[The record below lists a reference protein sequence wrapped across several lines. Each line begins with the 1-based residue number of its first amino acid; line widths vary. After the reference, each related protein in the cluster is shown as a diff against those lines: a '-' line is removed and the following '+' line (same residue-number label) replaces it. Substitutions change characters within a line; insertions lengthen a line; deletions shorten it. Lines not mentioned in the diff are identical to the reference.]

1 MGMMDKP
8 DCTATTNSLSGTLP
22 MARID
27 GVRVRGLR
35 ESKGLTQ
42 LYLATVVGV
51 TTDTISR
58 WENRRYPSIK
68 LENAEKLARALEVE
82 LQAILE
88 QDDGE
93 SQPVPAAVGTGNQT
107 PVTPPA
113 RRSRSPW
120 VLFVV
125 LLAVLGAGGAG
136 YLLFRPHD
144 ITVSAERILPAHVP
158 AGQSFPVLIRV
169 RMSEEGPVSLIIKE
183 VLPPAC
189 VVVDSEP
196 ALTTFDAR
204 NRTIRWISRAKTRQL
219 TFAYVV
225 RAPTGAAAGEHL
237 DFAGSITLKQGGRD
251 RVPILGATTITVAPF
266 HWADANSDGIVD
278 DEEILTVYDRYSDM
292 PKLKFGRD
300 LIDNIWAGRG
310 YYWDGKT
317 RKYVVLGNGRD
328 RETEAQRP

>member
-1 MGMMDKP
+1 MMDKP
-8 DCTATTNSLSGTLP
+8 DRTAATNSLPSTPP

-27 GVRVRGLR
+27 GVRVRSLR

-68 LENAEKLARALEVE
+68 LENAEKLAQALEVE

-93 SQPVPAAVGTGNQT
+93 PQPVRSAGGTGNEP
-107 PVTPPA
+107 PVAPPA
-113 RRSRSPW
+113 RRSRASW
-120 VLFVV
+120 I
-125 LLAVLGAGGAG
+125 LLVALVAVLGAGVAG
-136 YLLFRPHD
+136 YLLFGPHD

-169 RMSEEGPVSLIIKE
+169 RMSKAGPVSLIIKE

-204 NRTIRWISRAKTRQL
+204 TRTVKWIRRAKTRHL

-225 RAPTGAAAGEHL
+225 RAPTGAVAGEHL

-251 RVPILGATTITVAPF
+251 LVPTLGATTITVAPF
-266 HWADANSDGIVD
+266 HWADTNSDGIVD

-292 PKLKFGRD
+292 PDLKFGRN

-310 YYWDGKT
+310 YYWDHKT
-317 RKYVVLGNGRD
+317 GKYVVL
-328 RETEAQRP
+328 E

>member
-1 MGMMDKP
+1 MDKP
-8 DCTATTNSLSGTLP
+8 DRTATTNSLPGTLP

-27 GVRVRGLR
+27 GVKVRGLR

-68 LENAEKLARALEVE
+68 LENAEKLAQALEVD
-82 LQAILE
+82 LQTILE
-88 QDDGE
+88 QGDGGPQ
-93 SQPVPAAVGTGNQT
+93 QPVPPAGGTNNEP
-107 PVTPPA
+107 PVAPPA
-113 RRSRSPW
+113 RRSLVPW
-120 VLFVV
+120 I
-125 LLAVLGAGGAG
+125 LLVALVAVLGAGGAG
-136 YLLFRPHD
+136 YLLFGPHD

-169 RMSEEGPVSLIIKE
+169 RMSEAGPVALIIKE

-204 NRTIRWISRAKTRQL
+204 NRTIKWIRRAKTRQL

-225 RAPTGAAAGEHL
+225 RAPAGAVAGKHL

-251 RVPILGATTITVAPF
+251 LVPTRGATTITIAPF
-266 HWADANSDGIVD
+266 HWADTNSDGIVD

-292 PKLKFGRD
+292 PDLKFDRN

-310 YYWDGKT
+310 YYWDRKT
-317 RKYVVLGNGRD
+317 GKYVVL
-328 RETEAQRP
+328 E

>member
-1 MGMMDKP
+1 MGIMDKP
-8 DCTATTNSLSGTLP
+8 NRTATTKSLPGTLP

-27 GVRVRGLR
+27 GVRIRDLR

-68 LENAEKLARALEVE
+68 LENAEKLAQALEVE

-93 SQPVPAAVGTGNQT
+93 PQPVSPVGETGNEP
-107 PVTPPA
+107 PVASPA
-113 RRSRSPW
+113 RRSLAPW
-120 VLFVV
+120 I
-125 LLAVLGAGGAG
+125 LLVALVAILGAGAAG
-136 YLLFRPHD
+136 YLLFGSHD

-158 AGQSFPVLIRV
+158 VGQSFPVLIRV
-169 RMSEEGPVSLIIKE
+169 RMSEAGPVSLIIKE

-204 NRTIRWISRAKTRQL
+204 NRTIKWIRRAKTRQL
-219 TFAYVV
+219 TIAYVV
-225 RAPTGAAAGEHL
+225 RAPTGAVAGEHL

-251 RVPILGATTITVAPF
+251 LVPTLGATTITVAPF
-266 HWADANSDGIVD
+266 HWADINSDGIVD
-278 DEEILTVYDRYSDM
+278 DEEILTVYDRYGDM
-292 PKLKFGRD
+292 PNLKFGRN

-317 RKYVVLGNGRD
+317 GKYVVL
-328 RETEAQRP
+328 E

>member
-1 MGMMDKP
+1 MGIMDKP
-8 DCTATTNSLSGTLP
+8 DHTATTKSLPGTLP

-27 GVRVRGLR
+27 GVRIRGLR

-68 LENAEKLARALEVE
+68 LENAEKLAQALEVE

-93 SQPVPAAVGTGNQT
+93 PQPVPPAGGTGNEP
-107 PVTPPA
+107 PVASPA
-113 RRSRSPW
+113 RRSMAPW
-120 VLFVV
+120 I
-125 LLAVLGAGGAG
+125 LLVALVAVLGAGAAG
-136 YLLFRPHD
+136 YYLLFRPHD

-158 AGQSFPVLIRV
+158 VGQSFPVLIRV
-169 RMSEEGPVSLIIKE
+169 RMSEEAGPVSLIIKE
-183 VLPPAC
+183 ILPPAC
-189 VVVDSEP
+189 MVVDSEP

-204 NRTIRWISRAKTRQL
+204 NRTVKWISRAKTRHL

-225 RAPTGAAAGEHL
+225 RAPAGAVAGEHL

-251 RVPILGATTITVAPF
+251 LVPTRGATTITIAPF
-266 HWADANSDGIVD
+266 HWADTNSDGIVD
-278 DEEILTVYDRYSDM
+278 DAEVLTVYDRYSDM
-292 PKLKFGRD
+292 PNLKFGRD

-317 RKYVVLGNGRD
+317 GKYVVLK
-328 RETEAQRP
+328 

>member
-1 MGMMDKP
+1 
-8 DCTATTNSLSGTLP
+8 

-27 GVRVRGLR
+27 GAKVRGLR

-68 LENAEKLARALEVE
+68 LENAEKLAQALEVA

-93 SQPVPAAVGTGNQT
+93 SQPVPATGGTGNES
-107 PVTPPA
+107 PVAPPA
-113 RRSRSPW
+113 RRSLVPW
-120 VLFVV
+120 I
-125 LLAVLGAGGAG
+125 LLIALVAVLGAGGAG

-169 RMSEEGPVSLIIKE
+169 RMSEAGPVSLIIKE

-196 ALTTFDAR
+196 ALTTFDAG

-225 RAPTGAAAGEHL
+225 RAPAGAVAGEHL

-251 RVPILGATTITVAPF
+251 RVPTLGATTMIVAPF

-292 PKLKFGRD
+292 PQLKFNRN

-317 RKYVVLGNGRD
+317 GKYVVLENGRD
-328 RETEAQRP
+328 RKSEAQRP

>member
-1 MGMMDKP
+1 
-8 DCTATTNSLSGTLP
+8 

-27 GVRVRGLR
+27 GVKVRGLR

-68 LENAEKLARALEVE
+68 LENAEKLAQALEVE

-93 SQPVPAAVGTGNQT
+93 PQSVPAAGGTGNEP
-107 PVTPPA
+107 PVAPPA
-113 RRSRSPW
+113 RRSRRFW
-120 VLFVV
+120 VLLVV
-125 LLAVLGAGGAG
+125 LVVALGAGVGG

-169 RMSEEGPVSLIIKE
+169 RMSDAGPVSLIIKE

-189 VVVDSEP
+189 VVIDSEP
-196 ALTTFDAR
+196 EFTTLDAK

-225 RAPTGAAAGEHL
+225 RAPAGAVAGKHL
-237 DFAGSITLKQGGRD
+237 KFAGSITLKQGGRD
-251 RVPILGATTITVAPF
+251 LVPTLGATTITVAPF
-266 HWADANSDGIVD
+266 HWADTNSDGIVD

-292 PKLKFGRD
+292 PNLKFGRN

-310 YYWDGKT
+310 YYWDRKT
-317 RKYVVLGNGRD
+317 GKYVVL
-328 RETEAQRP
+328 E